1 MNIYAIML
9 VKNEADIVGKVITEA
24 EKWAT
29 KIFIL
34 DNGSTDG
41 TWETIQS
48 LKNDV
53 VTPWK
58 QYFGDYHDGLRA
70 DVFNE
75 FKSISKPGDWWC
87 FKLDADEIYAEDP
100 REFLSKIPKN
110 CHLVAKQSLDYV
122 ITTEDAQ
129 EHESDFTG
137 DFEHDCQF
145 LKYFKNPCYSEPR
158 FFRYRKGLQWIKTP
172 YAHWPQKIGV
182 LADENILCRHY
193 QCRSPK
199 QMQAR
204 IDLRNNTWVKKSGI
218 VWKTKKETD
227 WHELLKPKAELYFDD
242 GDLEKI
248 RSLEIDR
255 ADFKQGPLKKFIK
268 RFLIALHL
276 YQ

>member
-41 TWETIQS
+41 TWEIIQS
-48 LKNDV
+48 LKNDI

-100 REFLSKIPKN
+100 REFLKKIPKN

-122 ITTEDAQ
+122 ITTEDAAV
-129 EHESDFTG
+129 HEADFTG
-137 DFEHDCQF
+137 DFEHDVQF

-158 FFRYRKGLQWIKTP
+158 FFRYRKGLKWIKTP

-227 WHELLKPKAELYFDD
+227 WHELLKPKSELYYDD
-242 GDLEKI
+242 GNLEKI
-248 RSLEIDR
+248 RNLEIDR
-255 ADFKQGPLKKFIK
+255 ADFKQGFLKKLIK
-268 RFLIALHL
+268 RTLIFLHL